1 MDMDV
6 LNEFDRVILRLYEK
20 IKVKQAQKDTEDT
33 ITEEK
38 D

>member
-20 IKVKQAQKDTEDT
+20 IKKKKEQNSSEENKD
-33 ITEEK
+33 
-38 D
+38 

>member
-6 LNEFDRVILRLYEK
+6 LNEFNRVILRLYEK
-20 IKVKQAQKDTEDT
+20 IKAKQAQKDTEDT
-33 ITEEK
+33 VTEEK